1 VPDPTL
7 DNEIELFVRIARGD
21 ESAFQPISHH
31 YNRELLPF
39 IIKLTGSREAA
50 EEVIQEVFLRLWQQ
64 RDKLSGIRN
73 PRAWIIRI
81 ASNISITYLRKQT
94 TESRLYE
101 RLKAKPSFNA
111 TPENE
116 LATKEITKQI
126 REAVL
131 RLNPSERRVFE
142 LSRDRGMSIPE
153 IAESLGLSPHTVK
166 NQLSAALKAIRS
178 SLSKVILLIWII
190 ISTFF

>member
-1 VPDPTL
+1 M
-7 DNEIELFVRIARGD
+7 ELFVRIARGD
-21 ESAFQPISHH
+21 ESAFQPVFHH

-39 IIKLTGSREAA
+39 IVRLTGSKEAA

-64 RDKLSGIRN
+64 RDKLNGIRN

-81 ASNISITYLRKQT
+81 ASNISFTYLRKQI

-101 RLKAKPSFNA
+101 KLQTSPSFNA

-116 LATKEITKQI
+116 LAAKEIAMQI

-153 IAESLGLSPHTVK
+153 IAESLGLSPHTIK
-166 NQLSAALKAIRS
+166 NQLTTALKAIRN
-178 SLSKVILLIWII
+178 SLSKVSLLFLTI

>member
-1 VPDPTL
+1 M
-7 DNEIELFVRIARGD
+7 ELFVRIAGGD
-21 ESAFQPISHH
+21 ELAFQPVFHH

-39 IIKLTGSREAA
+39 IVRLTGSKEAA

-64 RDKLSGIRN
+64 RDKLNGIRN

-81 ASNISITYLRKQT
+81 ASNIACTYLRKQI

-101 RLKAKPSFNA
+101 KLQTSPSFNA

-116 LATKEITKQI
+116 LAAKEITRRI

-153 IAESLGLSPHTVK
+153 IAESLGLSPHTIK
-166 NQLSAALKAIRS
+166 NQLTTALKAIRS
-178 SLSKVILLIWII
+178 SLSEVILLFLTIV
-190 ISTFF
+190 STFF